1 MTKDDIQKQALD
13 SWIDNG
19 CSGVV
24 VMTMGS
30 GKGKLFID
38 AIKNIKPAK
47 VLIVSPRTNLKENT
61 LPTEL
66 LKWGKYLRQLLPNT
80 YLYGWDT
87 DTVEYQCY
95 VTIQIIQTCY
105 KWYREVV
112 NKYDLIIIDEAHLV
126 ISQEYSSIVVKAL
139 QLKKKILGLTGTPNK
154 SEEFKAQF
162 YNCLLY
168 TSDAADE

>member
-13 SWIDNG
+13 SWIDKG

-30 GKGKLFID
+30 GKSKLGID
-38 AIKNIKPAK
+38 AINQCNPKRI
-47 VLIVSPRTNLKENT
+47 LITSPRTNLKESWLKEFRTWGFET
-61 LPTEL
+61 LKDINNLDTFHI
-66 LKWGKYLRQLLPNT
+66 KGNFGSNYRT
-80 YLYGWDT
+80 Y
-87 DTVEYQCY
+87 TVDL
-95 VTIQIIQTCY
+95 VNIQTCY

-139 QLKKKILGLTGTPNK
+139 
-154 SEEFKAQF
+154 
-162 YNCLLY
+162 
-168 TSDAADE
+168 